1 MKKIRILIVDDE
13 PGIRES
19 LSGVLEDEGYLC
31 TALESAEKCLEEL
44 RRQTYEVLLLD
55 VSFIVQNSLF
65 SSSAERL
72 LVAVRRITLQSSV
85 GSGVDTLTQ

>member
-31 TALESAEKCLEEL
+31 TALESAGWLKRYAEALLED
-44 RRQTYEVLLLD
+44 R
-55 VSFIVQNSLF
+55 
-65 SSSAERL
+65 
-72 LVAVRRITLQSSV
+72 
-85 GSGVDTLTQ
+85 